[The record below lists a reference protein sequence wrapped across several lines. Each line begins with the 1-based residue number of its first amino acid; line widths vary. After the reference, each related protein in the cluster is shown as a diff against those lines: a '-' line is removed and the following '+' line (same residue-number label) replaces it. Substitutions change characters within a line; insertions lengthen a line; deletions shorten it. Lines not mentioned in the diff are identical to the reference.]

1 VKSTVGQNSI
11 RTLIFSALNS
21 ALGIITGIVL
31 AKTIGPYGKGVFSGI
46 QVLQNG
52 ITAVTAGG
60 GAAILYM
67 LTNQKRSIGELARP
81 LGFLLIGV
89 TALGWLFLW
98 IWGLHYGSSTTLL
111 VAAAVIPAAIVLS
124 WRGFFYMGIDQLRS
138 LNYQGFAL
146 TLGVLLAVV
155 TTVVVFH
162 RGVQGAIVAWAVCL
176 YIAAFV
182 VVGHAVYISRGAPTD
197 GFWDDVRSLVRFGSR
212 TALDGLLGFFNYRI
226 DSLVLIAFLGA
237 SGFGI
242 YSVAVAGGEVLFMIS
257 RAVNTASAHD
267 IGAFDLRSSAELTA
281 KAIRMSTFVIAVAAA
296 IAAVLGPLLIPIV
309 YGPRFQPAGT
319 PLRILL
325 LGVVIYASAGTFSA
339 FFAFQRGRPLV
350 MLYLNAA
357 MIALQ
362 VGLSLWLVP
371 SIGMSGA
378 ALASTAT
385 YLFAAVFMTWYFC
398 RTTGL
403 RPARIWVVGKS
414 DLASLSHAVR
424 AMAAPA
430 RGRP

>member
-1 VKSTVGQNSI
+1 MKSAVGQNSI

-67 LTNQKRSIGELARP
+67 LTNQKRSISELARP

-89 TALGWLFLW
+89 TALGWFFLW

-146 TLGVLLAVV
+146 TLGVLLTVV
-155 TTVVVFH
+155 AAVVVFH

-182 VVGHAVYISRGAPTD
+182 VVGHAVYISRGARTD
-197 GFWDDVRSLVRFGSR
+197 TFWDDVSSLVRF
-212 TALDGLLGFFNYRI
+212 
-226 DSLVLIAFLGA
+226 
-237 SGFGI
+237 
-242 YSVAVAGGEVLFMIS
+242 
-257 RAVNTASAHD
+257 
-267 IGAFDLRSSAELTA
+267 
-281 KAIRMSTFVIAVAAA
+281 
-296 IAAVLGPLLIPIV
+296 
-309 YGPRFQPAGT
+309 
-319 PLRILL
+319 
-325 LGVVIYASAGTFSA
+325 
-339 FFAFQRGRPLV
+339 
-350 MLYLNAA
+350 
-357 MIALQ
+357 
-362 VGLSLWLVP
+362 
-371 SIGMSGA
+371 
-378 ALASTAT
+378 
-385 YLFAAVFMTWYFC
+385 
-398 RTTGL
+398 
-403 RPARIWVVGKS
+403 
-414 DLASLSHAVR
+414 
-424 AMAAPA
+424 
-430 RGRP
+430 